1 MKRGLGWPIGMGV
14 ILAITVAVNI
24 AVMFVAKDDPSFA
37 VEQDYYRKA
46 VAWDSS
52 MAQERHNQQLGWRV
66 EPVLERY
73 SPQGGAVLHVRVADS
88 TGAAI
93 SNATVQVA
101 ALYNARASD
110 VFEATLQRASDDTYT
125 AHLPVTHTGQ
135 WELRFTI
142 VRGADRFTAVSRV
155 EAIPQ
160 LAGS

>member
-14 ILAITVAVNI
+14 ILATTMAVNI

-37 VEQDYYRKA
+37 VEKDYYRKA
-46 VAWDSS
+46 VEWDHT
-52 MAQERHNQQLGWRV
+52 MEQERHNQQLGWRV
-66 EPVLERY
+66 EPVLDRY
-73 SPQGGAVLHVRVADS
+73 SPQGGALLHVRVTDS

-93 SNATVQVA
+93 PDATVQVA
-101 ALYNARASD
+101 ALYNARAGD
-110 VFEATLQRASDDTYT
+110 VFEATLQRERNDTYT
-125 AHLPVTHTGQ
+125 ARLPVTHTGQ